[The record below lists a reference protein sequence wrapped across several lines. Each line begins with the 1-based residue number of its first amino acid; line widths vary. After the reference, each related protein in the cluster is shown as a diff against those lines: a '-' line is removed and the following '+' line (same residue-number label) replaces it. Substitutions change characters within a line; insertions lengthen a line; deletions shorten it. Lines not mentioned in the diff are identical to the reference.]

1 MYFNK
6 LLVKNFGK
14 FNNREIE
21 LKKGLNLIYGENES
35 GKTTIKEFIV
45 GMLYGI
51 DKSRGL
57 GARLDN
63 YELRKPLDGRG
74 YAGKAYIQYNGRN
87 HLIERSF
94 LRYNKKTTVMDIQ
107 SGREVKLR
115 DKNSLHG
122 TMFDIDKNTYVNT
135 LCIGEH
141 GAAPGKEL
149 ANKLGNY
156 LGNLSTTGSADI
168 DKTYAIEHLKEE
180 RRKYDTRPVQR
191 QLDDISEELSLYEGV
206 EDDIANVRGQIA
218 DLEQEF
224 AMEVAR
230 RKREARRLIETEK
243 NLKFDEDEADE
254 QPEEAAS
261 GSGKTEVAEA
271 ADSSG
276 KTEVTEEAASGSG
289 KTEIAEA
296 ADSPDKTEAAEKVTE
311 KVTDNTDNQ
320 DNLVA
325 AEDEEKTEKESA
337 AKKLSKV
344 FAKKEERVFLDSDL
358 WEDTKVEKPLTE
370 RLWFIIL
377 TGIFVI
383 AVIAAMVYILPFEK
397 GVRQL
402 FIVCTALFVIV
413 TIVEGLYAKGV
424 FDGDVNTPSEEE
436 FREMIY
442 RLERKTESYEDVEI
456 DMSFAGEYADRK
468 AELRVVEKELL
479 DKKMRKQELTEEF
492 SVLSKKRDSI
502 EREVHAINLAINTIN
517 EVSAEIHGDLG
528 YLINDNI
535 SDIVSKITN
544 GKYQDVYLDEN
555 LHVMVRDNDNFVGIE
570 YLSAG
575 TMEQIYLAVRLSVA
589 RLLCRDKMPLIIDD
603 IFANYDE
610 PRLIN
615 TLDCLKTIDTEQ
627 IILMTSNP
635 HIGDMLD
642 DLDMDYNYVEL

>member
-6 LLVKNFGK
+6 LLLKNFGK

-21 LKKGLNLIYGENES
+21 LKPGLNLIYGENEA
-35 GKTTIKEFIV
+35 GKTTVKEFIV

-74 YAGKAYIQYNGRN
+74 YSGKAYIHYNGRN

-94 LRYNKKTTVMDIQ
+94 LRHNRKTTVMDIQ
-107 SGREVKLR
+107 SGREVRLK

-122 TMFDIDKNTYVNT
+122 TMFELDKNTYVNT

-141 GAAPGKEL
+141 GAAPGREL
-149 ANKLGNY
+149 ADKLGNY

-168 DKTYAIEHLKEE
+168 DKTIAIEHLKEE
-180 RRKYDTRPVQR
+180 RRKHDARPVTK
-191 QLDDISEELSLYEGV
+191 QLDEISEQLEQYV
-206 EDDIANVRGQIA
+206 DVDDKITDVRSQIGE
-218 DLEQEF
+218 LEQEF
-224 AMEVAR
+224 AMEVAK
-230 RKREARRLIETEK
+230 RKREARRIIETEK
-243 NLKFDEDEADE
+243 NLRFEEEDE
-254 QPEEAAS
+254 
-261 GSGKTEVAEA
+261 
-271 ADSSG
+271 
-276 KTEVTEEAASGSG
+276 TEEE
-289 KTEIAEA
+289 TETQEEQQK
-296 ADSPDKTEAAEKVTE
+296 ADDARIFLDPALI
-311 KVTDNTDNQ
+311 Q
-320 DNLVA
+320 DYKP
-325 AEDEEKTEKESA
+325 E
-337 AKKLSKV
+337 KKLT
-344 FAKKEERVFLDSDL
+344 D
-358 WEDTKVEKPLTE
+358 

-402 FIVCTALFVIV
+402 FIVCTMLFVVV
-413 TIVEGLYAKGV
+413 TIVEGLHAKGV
-424 FDGDVNTPSEEE
+424 FDDEMSTPSEEE
-436 FREMIY
+436 FRRMIY
-442 RLERKTESYEDVEI
+442 QLERKTESHEDVEI
-456 DMSFAGEYADRK
+456 DMSFAGEYADKK
-468 AELRVVEKELL
+468 AALRVLEKELL
-479 DKKMRKQELTEEF
+479 DRKVRKQELEEEF
-492 SVLSKKRDSI
+492 AVLSKKRDSI

-517 EVSAEIHGDLG
+517 EMSARIHGDLG

-535 SDIVSKITN
+535 SDIVSKITD
-544 GKYQDVYLDEN
+544 GKYSDVYLDEN
-555 LHVMVRDNDNFVGIE
+555 LHVMVRDGDGFVGIE

-642 DLDMDYNYVEL
+642 DLDMDYNYVDL

>member
-6 LLVKNFGK
+6 LLLKNFGK

-21 LKKGLNLIYGENES
+21 LKPGLNLIYGENEA
-35 GKTTIKEFIV
+35 GKTTVKEFIV

-74 YAGKAYIQYNGRN
+74 YAGKAYIHYNGKN

-94 LRYNKKTTVMDIQ
+94 LRHNRKTTVMDIQ
-107 SGREVKLR
+107 SGREIKLK

-122 TMFDIDKNTYVNT
+122 TMFDLDKNTYVNT

-149 ANKLGNY
+149 ADKLGNY
-156 LGNLSTTGSADI
+156 LGNLATSGSADI
-168 DKTYAIEHLKEE
+168 DKTIAIEHLKEE
-180 RRKYDTRPVQR
+180 RRKYDVRPVTK
-191 QLDDISEELSLYEGV
+191 QLDEISEELEKYV
-206 EDDIANVRGQIA
+206 DVDDKISDVRNQIGE
-218 DLEQEF
+218 LEQEF

-230 RKREARRLIETEK
+230 RKREARRIIETENK
-243 NLKFDEDEADE
+243 LKFDEEEAEEETQQVENKQADE
-254 QPEEAAS
+254 PVQPN
-261 GSGKTEVAEA
+261 K
-271 ADSSG
+271 
-276 KTEVTEEAASGSG
+276 
-289 KTEIAEA
+289 I
-296 ADSPDKTEAAEKVTE
+296 
-311 KVTDNTDNQ
+311 
-320 DNLVA
+320 
-325 AEDEEKTEKESA
+325 EKTEEVQTEAENEKTDEKTDEKIDEKEHNRED
-337 AKKLSKV
+337 KKKI
-344 FAKKEERVFLDSDL
+344 EERVFLDPDL
-358 WEDTKVEKPLTE
+358 IQDYKPEKKLTD

-377 TGIFVI
+377 TGIFVV
-383 AVIAAMVYILPFEK
+383 AVIAVMVYILPFEK

-402 FIVCTALFVIV
+402 FIVCTALFVVV
-413 TIVEGLYAKGV
+413 TIVEGLHAKGV
-424 FDGDVNTPSEEE
+424 FDDDVNTPSEEE
-436 FREMIY
+436 FRRMIY
-442 RLERKTESYEDVEI
+442 QLERKTESYEEVEI
-456 DMSFAGEYADRK
+456 DMSFAGAYADKK

-479 DKKMRKQELTEEF
+479 DQKVRKQELEEEF
-492 SVLSKKRDSI
+492 AVLSQKRDTI
-502 EREVHAINLAINTIN
+502 EREVHAINLAINMIN

-535 SDIVSKITN
+535 SDIVSKITD
-544 GKYQDVYLDEN
+544 GKYSDVYLDEN
-555 LHVMVRDNDNFVGIE
+555 LHVMVRDGDSYVGIE

-627 IILMTSNP
+627 IILMTANP

>member
-243 NLKFDEDEADE
+243 NLKFDDEEDE
-254 QPEEAAS
+254 QPEEA
-261 GSGKTEVAEA
+261 V
-271 ADSSG
+271 
-276 KTEVTEEAASGSG
+276 
-289 KTEIAEA
+289 
-296 ADSPDKTEAAEKVTE
+296 DSPDKTEVAEEAVDSPDKTE
-311 KVTDNTDNQ
+311 VAEETSDNQ
-320 DNLVA
+320 DNPET
-325 AEDEEKTEKESA
+325 AEDEEKTEKESV
-337 AKKLSKV
+337 AKKLGKV

-377 TGIFVI
+377 TGIFVV

-468 AELRVVEKELL
+468 AELRVIEKELL